1 MTTVKKGSN
10 VPSKGK
16 PTITQETHHE
26 RVFPT
31 IQVPKI
37 LTPFQGFV
45 DFIRE
50 QGVVGLAIGI
60 VLGAQ
65 IKTLVDSFVA
75 SFANPLIGLVLPG
88 NGDLGQKTLTVTA
101 GSKTAV
107 FTWGAFFMQLLSFV
121 IVAAIVYYVVKAL
134 KLDKLDKKKD
144 KK

>member
-1 MTTVKKGSN
+1 M
-10 VPSKGK
+10 PSKGK

-26 RVFPT
+26 RVFP
-31 IQVPKI
+31 IIKVPKI

-75 SFANPLIGLVLPG
+75 SFVNPLLGLLLPG
-88 NGDLGQKTLTVTA
+88 NGDLGQKALTVTV
-101 GSKTAV
+101 GKKTAV
-107 FTWGAFFMQLLSFV
+107 FTWGTFLMQLISFI
-121 IVAAIVYYVVKAL
+121 IVAAIVYYVVKGL
-134 KLDKLDKKKD
+134 KLDKLDKKK
-144 KK
+144 K